1 MPLWVIEIGSDLLI
15 THIEVLNSGLWLG
28 ILSPLLEWVEM

>member
-1 MPLWVIEIGSDLLI
+1 MPCGLLKIGSDLLI
-15 THIEVLNSGLWLG
+15 TNIEVLNSGLWLG